1 MDINQLVNQL
11 LILIIAKEK
20 KDIPD
25 EPVCEED
32 YFGLMPA
39 LEDEDDDDN

>member
-1 MDINQLVNQL
+1 MDINQLANQ
-11 LILIIAKEK
+11 IMIMVVARER

-32 YFGLMPA
+32 YFGLMPE
-39 LEDEDDDDN
+39 LEDEDDNN